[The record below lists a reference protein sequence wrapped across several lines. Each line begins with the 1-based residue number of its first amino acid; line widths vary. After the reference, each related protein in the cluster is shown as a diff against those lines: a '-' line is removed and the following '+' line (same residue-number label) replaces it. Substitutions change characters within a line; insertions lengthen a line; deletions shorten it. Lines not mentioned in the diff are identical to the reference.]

1 MSTVQPQDV
10 LLRVGGR
17 ALDQGVLA
25 IAGAGRSVVELK
37 ETFTR
42 ASVGY
47 FLDRDGIIRK
57 AAVDK
62 IRDYWPPG
70 LVDSQG
76 RRLHGP
82 LIESARTNGWATVTE
97 NYADA
102 AWVKAGCTISS
113 NAHVA
118 PDGVLA
124 SADKIVESALNELHT
139 VHRTIAGMTD
149 NTRTSVWFLVKAAE
163 RTWVRILTIDKANVA
178 RSTFF
183 NLATG
188 ALGTKDAAHDA
199 WIRPL
204 GSSLGYYFI
213 AVSFDAASGATTPLA
228 SLRLATGD
236 NIGAYAGDGVSGLY
250 VWESGVEVDKPYPSH
265 PGSILP
271 NGLARA
277 GETASVL
284 ANFGPVDTTIL
295 YRFYR
300 PMWGDATVD
309 IGGFPEILNLGTASD
324 PNPRLEV
331 FFQQATR
338 QFSARSGTSASQAT
352 RNLPAGSALS
362 MISQHKDLTTAPA
375 VAVDVNDGAG
385 LTAFDT
391 GAPAFSAYNNQTF
404 RVGGSGGTASFS
416 GVLFDLMALRGL
428 ASHAEALAASD
439 A

>member
-42 ASVGY
+42 SSVGY

-62 IRDYWPPG
+62 VRDYWPVG

-82 LIESARTNGWATVTE
+82 LIEGARTNGWATVTE

-102 AWVKAGCTISS
+102 AWTKNATTISA
-113 NAHVA
+113 NVATA
-118 PDGVLA
+118 PDGVLL
-124 SADKIVESALNELHT
+124 SADKLVETATTANHNVGRGIVGA
-139 VHRTIAGMTD
+139 TD
-149 NTRTSVWFLVKAAE
+149 NTRTSVWWLVKAAE
-163 RTWVRILTIDKANVA
+163 RTWCSISTLDKANVT
-178 RSTFF
+178 RQTWF
-183 NLATG
+183 NLTTG
-188 ALGTKDAAHDA
+188 VLGTKAAAHDA

-204 GSSLGYYFI
+204 GNSWYFV
-213 AVSFDAASGATTPLA
+213 AVSFDAGTGATSPNAHLW
-228 SLRLATGD
+228 LATAD
-236 NIGAYAGDGVSGLY
+236 NVGSYAGDGASGLY
-250 VWESGVEVDKPYPSH
+250 VWESGVEVDKAFPSH

-277 GETASVL
+277 GETASVI

-300 PMWGDATVD
+300 PMWADATVD